1 MLLPPDST
9 TETTHLAIADWS
21 AVSEIYKLGIETGIA
36 TFETEVPSWEKWDD
50 KFLKHS
56 RLTAWSENKITGWA
70 ALSTVS
76 SREVYKGVAE
86 VSVYVHTDYAHQGI
100 GIQLLEKL
108 IVESE
113 NNGIWTLQ
121 AGIFCEN
128 IASINLHKK
137 MGFREIG
144 YREKVA
150 KRDGIWHDNIIMER
164 RSKII
169 GIH

>member
-1 MLLPPDST
+1 MLLSCGLKI
-9 TETTHLAIADWS
+9 EIKHIAIEDWS
-21 AVSEIYKLGIETGIA
+21 AVSEIYMLGIETGIA
-36 TFETEVPSWEKWDD
+36 TFETEVPSWEKWDI
-50 KFLKHS
+50 KFLKHP
-56 RLTAWSENKITGWA
+56 RLAAWSENKIMGWA
-70 ALSTVS
+70 ALSIVS

-121 AGIFCEN
+121 AGIFRGN

-137 MGFREIG
+137 IGFREIG